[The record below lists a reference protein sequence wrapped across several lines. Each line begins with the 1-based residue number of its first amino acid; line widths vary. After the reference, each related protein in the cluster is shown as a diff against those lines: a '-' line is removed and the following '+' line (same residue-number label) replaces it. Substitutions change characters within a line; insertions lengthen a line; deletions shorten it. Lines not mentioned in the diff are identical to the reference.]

1 MTRVNIIN
9 DLGLEY
15 LYDDTPI
22 KQKNTNEKKQRLIK
36 ITQDLFESMVD
47 EGLIKKT
54 DDGYVFVGKRPKKH

>member
-22 KQKNTNEKKQRLIK
+22 KPKNTNEKKQQLIK
-36 ITQDLFESMVD
+36 ITQDEFESMVD

-54 DDGYVFVGKRPKKH
+54 DDGYVFIGKRPKKH

>member
-36 ITQDLFESMVD
+36 ITQDVFESMVD